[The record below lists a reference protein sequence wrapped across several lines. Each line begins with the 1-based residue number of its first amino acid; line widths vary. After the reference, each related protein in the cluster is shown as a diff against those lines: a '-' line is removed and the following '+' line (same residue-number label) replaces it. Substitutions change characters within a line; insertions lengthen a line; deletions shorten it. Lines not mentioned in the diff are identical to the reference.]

1 MRRSSKRHSRRL
13 SGTPKGEVDDVP
25 CTHCGITYW
34 CDGDEMLLCDGPGC
48 TGAYHLRCTRPILAS
63 MPTTPTWLCPSC
75 EVKHSDSSRTAK
87 KQNDD
92 DMDVACEKCQLRWW
106 WEGNE
111 IILCARYDSHGCHA
125 GCHLKCHRPKLT
137 TIPEGEWL
145 CAKHAPEVRTELG
158 VGRAGPELRP
168 RVPEE
173 RCAVPSRAWLKGHCE
188 DAGQP
193 LWDVGYMNECPVCG
207 QWFSH
212 KGYIEHIKYN
222 TPIQPTDG
230 NRLPN
235 REMSNSLVEWE
246 PGYPG
251 YPGLPKHAFLRIN
264 AGSCR
269 QLRSTPPC
277 QARSMLR
284 QHGVWFNSQIFRGRL
299 GPLLDLAK
307 HREALLEKENV
318 SMYQYD
324 YYADGLTR
332 ASDVIDADGVDYR
345 EHLNTLREHVSFVVR
360 EIFPELSVTYQEGHD
375 KVRFFNGS
383 YHTPLHADHTLQHR
397 LVGYDTTDCTLLTV
411 WVALSRTKK
420 ARDAL
425 CFYLPGGDST
435 CLQEGTVACMVD
447 VEPGAC
453 AMFLETTPHFC
464 PKEQCWRKYPKGF
477 RASVDMRFVI
487 SPAGKP
493 KHLGSELKE
502 ELASDSPAIRPSA
515 RLG

>member
-1 MRRSSKRHSRRL
+1 MSRSSKRHSRRL
-13 SGTPKGEVDDVP
+13 SGTPKEEADDVMYP
-25 CTHCGITYW
+25 ANPHIDANHSYVALPFLCVEALRLIQDDERAESASL
-34 CDGDEMLLCDGPGC
+34 DGGVKATKSYFAPGMILTAAMRGVILNAIGQSSLQYQRVNGSVPSMLL
-48 TGAYHLRCTRPILAS
+48 R
-63 MPTTPTWLCPSC
+63 
-75 EVKHSDSSRTAK
+75 AK
-87 KQNDD
+87 
-92 DMDVACEKCQLRWW
+92 L
-106 WEGNE
+106 
-111 IILCARYDSHGCHA
+111 
-125 GCHLKCHRPKLT
+125 
-137 TIPEGEWL
+137 
-145 CAKHAPEVRTELG
+145 
-158 VGRAGPELRP
+158 
-168 RVPEE
+168 
-173 RCAVPSRAWLKGHCE
+173 SRAQKGLE
-188 DAGQP
+188 TSSGRE
-193 LWDVGYMNECPVCG
+193 DVGCMNECPVCG

-212 KGYIEHIKYN
+212 KGYMEHTKYN
-222 TPIQPTDG
+222 TPIQPTEG
-230 NRLPN
+230 SRLRN
-235 REMSNSLVEWE
+235 SEMSNSLVEWE

-284 QHGVWFNSQIFRGRL
+284 QHGFWFNSQIFRGRL
-299 GPLLDLAK
+299 GPLLDLAR

-318 SMYQYD
+318 NMYQYD

-345 EHLNTLREHVSFVVR
+345 EYFNTLREHVSFLVG

-397 LVGYDTTDCTLLTV
+397 LVGYDTTNCTLLTV

-487 SPAGKP
+487 SPADRP

-502 ELASDSPAIRPSA
+502 ELASDSPAIRAPEAMHPVQPQA